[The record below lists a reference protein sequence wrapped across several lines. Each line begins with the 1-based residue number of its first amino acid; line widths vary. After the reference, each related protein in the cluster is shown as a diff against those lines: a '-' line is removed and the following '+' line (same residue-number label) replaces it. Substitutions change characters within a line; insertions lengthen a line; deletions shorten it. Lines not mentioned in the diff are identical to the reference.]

1 MVKNGIVI
9 FISGRGSN
17 LKAIINAINNGIIKY
32 PITAVV
38 SDRYCEGVE
47 ISRKNN
53 LNTLVIDYKKYKSKV
68 AFEKELIK
76 KVKPLNPKLIVLA
89 GFMQILSIFFIKE
102 FRSKIINIHPSLLPS
117 FKGLNTHARAKA
129 AGVLIHG
136 CTIHFVNEE
145 IDSGKI
151 IAQGATSISRK
162 FSESKIEKKILSIEH
177 TLYPKVIAKLL
188 NKEININENNLILC
202 YYRE

>member
-17 LKAIINAINNGIIKY
+17 LNAIISAVNNGMIKY

-47 ISRKNN
+47 ISKKNN
-53 LNTLVIDYKKYKSKV
+53 LNTLIIDYKDYNSKLT
-68 AFEKELIK
+68 FEKELIK
-76 KVKPLNPKLIVLA
+76 RIKPLNPKLIVLA
-89 GFMQILSIFFIKE
+89 GFMQILSILFIKE
-102 FRSKIINIHPSLLPS
+102 FKSKIINIHPSLLPS

-136 CTIHFVNEE
+136 CTVHFVNEE

-151 IAQGATSISRK
+151 IAQGATSISK
-162 FSESKIEKKILSIEH
+162 ECSEIEIEKKILNIEH
-177 TLYPKVIAKLL
+177 SLYPKVIAKLL
-188 NKEININENNLILC
+188 NKEININENDLILC
-202 YYRE
+202 YYEK

>member
-17 LKAIINAINNGIIKY
+17 LNAIISAVNHGMIKY

-38 SDRYCEGVE
+38 SDRDCEGVE
-47 ISRKNN
+47 ISKKNK
-53 LNTLVIDYKKYKSKV
+53 LNTLIIDYRDYNSKLT
-68 AFEKELIK
+68 FEKELIK
-76 KVKPLNPKLIVLA
+76 RIKPLNPKLIVLA
-89 GFMQILSIFFIKE
+89 GFMQILSNLFIKE
-102 FRSKIINIHPSLLPS
+102 FKSKIINIHPSLLPS

-151 IAQGATSISRK
+151 IAQGATSISK
-162 FSESKIEKKILSIEH
+162 ECSEIEIEKKILNIEH
-177 TLYPKVIAKLL
+177 LLYPKVIAKLL
-188 NKEININENNLILC
+188 NKEININENDLILC
-202 YYRE
+202 YYEK